1 MPVLYE
7 IDRER
12 ALVRTTCAGDVTLE
26 QVMAHFDALERDP
39 RRRGVMDVM
48 IDVRQ
53 ITSTPETSQLRQVAE
68 RMDAGERP
76 LQYGRCA
83 IVAIAPEHV
92 GMARLFA
99 QFARSRFA
107 ASTVVETIDE
117 ADRWL
122 WDSPAATEAAG

>member
-7 IDRER
+7 IDRDR
-12 ALVRTTCAGDVTLE
+12 ALVRTTCAGNVTFA

-39 RRRGVMDVM
+39 RRHGVMDVL

-53 ITSTPETSQLRQVAE
+53 ITSTPETSQLREAAD
-68 RMDAGERP
+68 RMQGGDGAI
-76 LQYGRCA
+76 QYGRCA
-83 IVAIAPEHV
+83 IVAVAPEHV

-117 ADRWL
+117 AEQWL

>member
-12 ALVRTTCAGDVTLE
+12 ALVRTTCAGDVTFE

-39 RRRGVMDVM
+39 RRGGVMDVM

-53 ITSTPETSQLRQVAE
+53 ITSTPETRQLRQAAE
-68 RMDAGERP
+68 RMHAGERP

-83 IVAIAPEHV
+83 IIAVAPEHV

-99 QFARSRFA
+99 QFASSRFA
-107 ASTVVETIDE
+107 ASTVVDSIDE
-117 ADRWL
+117 AERWL